1 MCIRDRDM
9 PDEPAAG
16 LTFAKAWKR
25 EDPRDVLV
33 LKNAAS
39 LDELPH
45 GAVIGTGS
53 KRRKYPVSYTHLGGV
68 GTGVCGHLF
77 LHRPLPVPLLPH

>member
-1 MCIRDRDM
+1 MAVHSMKDM

-33 LKNAAS
+33 LKMLLHWMS
-39 LDELPH
+39 
-45 GAVIGTGS
+45 
-53 KRRKYPVSYTHLGGV
+53 
-68 GTGVCGHLF
+68 F
-77 LHRPLPVPLLPH
+77 LMVP